1 MSRFLPGNAKHDGKQ
16 NSAAQCCMKPLS
28 RHDLCKRL
36 PVECHAH
43 HIDHSED
50 RGMCSASSYTV
61 LHPDIA
67 VQHKVLSHEHIN
79 TACCIACK
87 YNMLLAY
94 LVK

>member
-1 MSRFLPGNAKHDGKQ
+1 
-16 NSAAQCCMKPLS
+16 
-28 RHDLCKRL
+28 
-36 PVECHAH
+36 
-43 HIDHSED
+43 
-50 RGMCSASSYTV
+50 MCSASSYTV

-94 LVK
+94 RVK